1 MKLIIPTS
9 KLLMS
14 DYKNLFNSV
23 KNDYYIKIL
32 SKCQGML
39 EIITDNKKNNW

>member
-1 MKLIIPTS
+1 MKLIFPTS

-14 DYKNLFNSV
+14 DYKNLFDSG

-39 EIITDNKKNNW
+39 EIITDSKRNNW